1 MRRRVGPWVVLGAEE
16 RVERI
21 WVMLR
26 AIFCLFFFFSSLG
39 CWLRGSFLGGGREVF
54 CQVSG
59 GRCCVLFFLLLLL
72 LLLGLAGCLSLA
84 RLLAT
89 TILSLPR

>member
-1 MRRRVGPWVVLGAEE
+1 MMRRRVGPWVVLGAVE

-26 AIFCLFFFFSSLG
+26 AIFCLCFLPWVVVFEGPFWEEVGRNFVRFSECDVASFFYFFFFFF
-39 CWLRGSFLGGGREVF
+39 FLGWLVVF
-54 CQVSG
+54 
-59 GRCCVLFFLLLLL
+59 R
-72 LLLGLAGCLSLA
+72 SLA